1 MVLEQRAL
9 WNQHHWLQVVQ
20 QCVRGHEASGGD
32 IRVQPIAIASG
43 RSEISMEFF
52 QSALPSACRRDWL
65 YSFDLKDVYLQVLV
79 SSFVASP
86 FVCLMRRFFP
96 FGGCFGF
103 SSAPMVHLFDSWPAL
118 QAQGVCWLCHLEEWV
133 PLLFQRDMRLRGY
146 MILLFALVSHD

>member
-79 SSFVASP
+79 SSFLVSP

-103 SSAPMVHLFDSWPAL
+103 SSAPMVHLFDSWSAFTGTRSLLAMSSGRVVSFAFPERHASSRIHDST
-118 QAQGVCWLCHLEEWV
+118 LCTCL
-133 PLLFQRDMRLRGY
+133 
-146 MILLFALVSHD
+146 S